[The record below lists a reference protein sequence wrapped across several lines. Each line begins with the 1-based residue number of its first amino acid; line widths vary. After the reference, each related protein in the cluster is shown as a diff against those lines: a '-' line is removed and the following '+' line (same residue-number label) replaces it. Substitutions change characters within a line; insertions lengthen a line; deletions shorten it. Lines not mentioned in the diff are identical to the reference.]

1 MVVVGAG
8 ECGTRAAFALR
19 ENGWTGP
26 ITLVGGEAELPYER
40 PPLSKTWTHKPI
52 CDDERLRAADVTYLP
67 GTHATALD
75 PHAHAV
81 TLDDGRTLAYAKLL
95 LATGATARPL
105 PFDGAPVHLVRTHA
119 DVAGPARPPP
129 RGHPHRG
136 HRRRVHRAGA
146 GRRRGGARR
155 GRHRAG
161 ARRPAHGPGRARPHR
176 ARPWPP
182 ATPPRG
188 WTSAAAPR

>member
-40 PPLSKTWTHKPI
+40 PPLSKTWAHKPI

-75 PHAHAV
+75 PHGHAV
-81 TLDDGRTLAYAKLL
+81 ALDDGRTLAYAKLL

-105 PFDGAPVHLVRTHA
+105 PFDGAPVHLVRTHG
-119 DVAGPARPPP
+119 DVRTL
-129 RGHPHRG
+129 RTRL
-136 HRRRVHRAGA
+136 REI
-146 GRRRGGARR
+146 
-155 GRHRAG
+155 
-161 ARRPAHGPGRARPHR
+161 GRAHV
-176 ARPWPP
+176 
-182 ATPPRG
+182 
-188 WTSAAAPR
+188 

>member
-1 MVVVGAG
+1 
-8 ECGTRAAFALR
+8 LR

-40 PPLSKTWTHKPI
+40 PPLSKTWAHKPI

-95 LATGATARPL
+95 LATGATARP
-105 PFDGAPVHLVRTHA
+105 PAVRRRAGAPRPHA
-119 DVAGPARPPP
+119 RRRPDPAHPPP
-129 RGHPHRG
+129 RGHPQSG
-136 HRRRVHRAGA
+136 SSAAGSSGWSWPPPRRRRS
-146 GRRRGGARR
+146 AR
-155 GRHRAG
+155 
-161 ARRPAHGPGRARPHR
+161 
-176 ARPWPP
+176 
-182 ATPPRG
+182 
-188 WTSAAAPR
+188 TSPCWSSPTG